1 MKLFYENVLVGEI
14 TTNHSITIDE
24 ALDLINFDEQEFISN
39 NGFDDIDYNDF
50 YFA

>member
-14 TTNHSITIDE
+14 TTNHSLTVEE
-24 ALDLINFDEQEFISN
+24 ALYLIDFNEQEFISN